1 MTTFN
6 VVRKNSNRVRPGTR
20 LQFDYWLLLTVAGLL
35 IIGMMMVY
43 STTFDYGLL
52 FKDDPTYYFQRQFV
66 AMLLGLAGTLV
77 IMQFDYHAF
86 RRISVPFLAVTLLG
100 LVVVLFFGEAIFG
113 AQRGIYEGSYQP
125 SEVAKIATIL
135 YIAHWLSSKGDRI
148 KDLTYGLLPF
158 SFLTGVVCALI
169 VQQPDVSTAVLI
181 ALICFTLFFIA
192 GADWRQFAVAA
203 LVGGVVF
210 LIIINTLPHAA
221 ARVDAF
227 KQTLRDPAQ
236 ASWHVQQTLIALGR
250 GSWFG
255 VGIGESTQKFGP
267 LPAAHTD
274 GVFAILGE
282 ELGLMGTLTFIG
294 LLAMMVWR
302 GIRIALN
309 ARDIYGSLLALGIT
323 AWLGFQALINIA
335 VITAVIPFTGIP
347 LPFLSYGGSSLLFSM
362 LGIGIL
368 LNISRDAAIER
379 RVQPERK

>member
-6 VVRKNSNRVRPGTR
+6 VVRKNSNLVRPGTR
-20 LQFDYWLLLTVAGLL
+20 LQFDYWLLLTAAGLL

-66 AMLLGLAGTLV
+66 AMLLGLAGILV

-250 GSWFG
+250 GGWFG

-274 GVFAILGE
+274 GIFAILGE

-294 LLAMMVWR
+294 LLVMMVWR
-302 GIRIALN
+302 GVRIALN